1 MEDSNNHDSRFF
13 NPVIDTERETM
24 NQSTPS
30 VPMNARVDVWC
41 FSNHRK
47 NFENLIKELVTQTW
61 PLFLIPTCG
70 IR

>member
-13 NPVIDTERETM
+13 NPVLDTERETM

-30 VPMNARVDVWC
+30 VPMNTRVHVWR

-47 NFENLIKELVTQTW
+47 NFENLINEIVTQTW
-61 PLFLIPTCG
+61 PLFLIPTCS